1 MIKIYSLIVLFI
13 ILGTMLVSF
22 EVKASNPEIMSEAEP
37 TLKFALWALI
47 LGGLSAIS
55 LPLGSLLGL
64 VWKPNPKVTASFT
77 AFGAGALLAAL
88 SIELIAP
95 TVMEAIG
102 ETAGISLEPHTNAY
116 SVKLII
122 SLIAGCIA
130 GGIFFYLLN
139 EALNMN
145 GGYLRKVSTTISYLN
160 HIRHHKIKF
169 IIENL
174 KNSPLLINI
183 PKDQVQSL
191 VRNLRPVSFH
201 KDEVI
206 AKEGEKGNRMFI
218 VESGEV
224 YSLKNGQVVKKEGK
238 GDLIAETSLFLN
250 IPYLASLVAAS
261 DIKAY
266 ELLKE
271 DFDKIRRSSPEF
283 NKIVKD
289 MAIEEY
295 NYLNLTDT
303 KNKEFEVK
311 SDDWEKDAL
320 KEIHHSSEIPTD
332 QEVQVAA
339 KSHDSAPMSIW
350 LGILLDGIP
359 ESFVI
364 GAGFLMLLGRKMALG
379 DPSFSDVIPYTLI
392 AGLFLSNFPEAMS
405 SSIGMKN
412 IGWKTFKI
420 MMMWVSLM
428 LITALGAVFG
438 YYFGAQIPELFAIAV
453 EGLAA
458 GAMLTMIAQT
468 MIPEAVHIGGHHVVG
483 LSTLAGYLGAVAF
496 KLLE

>member
-1 MIKIYSLIVLFI
+1 
-13 ILGTMLVSF
+13 
-22 EVKASNPEIMSEAEP
+22 
-37 TLKFALWALI
+37 
-47 LGGLSAIS
+47 
-55 LPLGSLLGL
+55 
-64 VWKPNPKVTASFT
+64 
-77 AFGAGALLAAL
+77 
-88 SIELIAP
+88 
-95 TVMEAIG
+95 
-102 ETAGISLEPHTNAY
+102 
-116 SVKLII
+116 
-122 SLIAGCIA
+122 
-130 GGIFFYLLN
+130 
-139 EALNMN
+139 
-145 GGYLRKVSTTISYLN
+145 
-160 HIRHHKIKF
+160 
-169 IIENL
+169 
-174 KNSPLLINI
+174 
-183 PKDQVQSL
+183 
-191 VRNLRPVSFH
+191 
-201 KDEVI
+201 
-206 AKEGEKGNRMFI
+206 
-218 VESGEV
+218 
-224 YSLKNGQVVKKEGK
+224 
-238 GDLIAETSLFLN
+238 
-250 IPYLASLVAAS
+250 
-261 DIKAY
+261 
-266 ELLKE
+266 
-271 DFDKIRRSSPEF
+271 
-283 NKIVKD
+283 